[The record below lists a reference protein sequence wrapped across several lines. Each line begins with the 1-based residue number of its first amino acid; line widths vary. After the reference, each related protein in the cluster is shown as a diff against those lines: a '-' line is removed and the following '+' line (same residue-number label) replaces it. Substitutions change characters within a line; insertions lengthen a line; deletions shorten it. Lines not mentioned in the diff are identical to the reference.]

1 MKKTYDRK
9 FFRQKLLSEK
19 KTVTAV
25 SRLLIILLLGFPLL
39 TRAGTSG
46 SSRGEIDLLSG
57 TSTRQDSV
65 VAAGK
70 PENQKLG
77 FYEGEVM
84 DTEGNPLPG
93 VTVLLKGT
101 QTGTSTDTHGAF
113 RFPATKAGKTM
124 LVFSFIGMKPVEKDV
139 TPGKK
144 VIVVGSGP
152 VGLSFVK
159 LGKLFGLGQIDI
171 VDMLPAKL
179 EVARRMGADNGYTPA
194 EISTPEFI
202 AAAGRS
208 YDAVIDAV
216 GLDVVVNSVLPLVK
230 MGGDVCVYGV
240 MTKNPTFDLSKAPY
254 NFDLHMHQ
262 WPTRSEEK
270 AAMTTLAQWIEEGT
284 LSASDFIT
292 HRFKI
297 EEIEEAFAAVKRGE
311 VLKCVLTF

>member
-46 SSRGEIDLLSG
+46 SSRGETDPLSG
-57 TSTRQDSV
+57 ISMRQDSV

-70 PENQKLG
+70 PGNQKLG

-113 RFPATKAGKTM
+113 RFPATKAGKSV

-144 VIVVGSGP
+144 VIVTMEEEVE
-152 VGLSFVK
+152 GLE
-159 LGKLFGLGQIDI
+159 
-171 VDMLPAKL
+171 
-179 EVARRMGADNGYTPA
+179 EVVITGIYSRDKNSYT
-194 EISTPEFI
+194 
-202 AAAGRS
+202 G
-208 YDAVIDAV
+208 
-216 GLDVVVNSVLPLVK
+216 
-230 MGGDVCVYGV
+230 
-240 MTKNPTFDLSKAPY
+240 
-254 NFDLHMHQ
+254 
-262 WPTRSEEK
+262 
-270 AAMTTLAQWIEEGT
+270 
-284 LSASDFIT
+284 SASTYSAKELKMVGAPVSYT
-292 HRFKI
+292 H
-297 EEIEEAFAAVKRGE
+297 
-311 VLKCVLTF
+311 LTLPTKQGV

>member
-124 LVFSFIGMKPVEKDV
+124 LVVYRDETG
-139 TPGKK
+139 GKGRDSGK
-144 VIVVGSGP
+144 ESDRHDGRGS
-152 VGLSFVK
+152 
-159 LGKLFGLGQIDI
+159 
-171 VDMLPAKL
+171 
-179 EVARRMGADNGYTPA
+179 RR
-194 EISTPEFI
+194 S
-202 AAAGRS
+202 
-208 YDAVIDAV
+208 
-216 GLDVVVNSVLPLVK
+216 
-230 MGGDVCVYGV
+230 
-240 MTKNPTFDLSKAPY
+240 
-254 NFDLHMHQ
+254 
-262 WPTRSEEK
+262 
-270 AAMTTLAQWIEEGT
+270 
-284 LSASDFIT
+284 
-292 HRFKI
+292 
-297 EEIEEAFAAVKRGE
+297 
-311 VLKCVLTF
+311 